1 MAELPRLNGVIG
13 ALEKGRHA
21 LTSFTPADVESAI
34 ALATAKYDAVVYE
47 MEHNAYDIRAFRDC
61 LQYMLNRRQIA
72 QSGSLTPAVATF
84 ARIPPNGDEQEQLH
98 DEQVLDL
105 GVYGII
111 WSLISYVEHDYT
123 SIAAIV

>member
-1 MAELPRLNGVIG
+1 MAELPRLNGVVG

-21 LTSFTPADVESAI
+21 LTTFTPAETEAAI

-72 QSGSLTPAVATF
+72 QSGSLAPARASFATTPPYGGEYSHIRAY
-84 ARIPPNGDEQEQLH
+84 E
-98 DEQVLDL
+98 VLDL
-105 GVYGII
+105 VYLMI
-111 WSLISYVEHDYT
+111 DT
-123 SIAAIV
+123 